1 MRICQTVSAT
11 CLIIKNWDICCQT
24 IYTHGVPI
32 LSVPSTKRA
41 IMPGYH
47 LSEETLRLP
56 EEQNCPQHQR
66 RKTRRLGG
74 GTVRGDDMT
83 WWSKWKPGSHCQV
96 ENRGGHFILPQKTK
110 LVQDKRVGML
120 QLDWNIAAINFHKR
134 VLSTVS
140 HYSTPKFCVKMD
152 VEEKHYSCNCVFVAC
167 VRSGDIFTNLRIE
180 NCVIITKSWA
190 KCEKSALPKSIR
202 ETFADWVH
210 LRVSIFIS

>member
-1 MRICQTVSAT
+1 MGVVQGQVWRQEDGLSTASTASSPSFPNAAFGCASSRQTPGVPVGSRPYTGYAMQVEQWICQTVSAT

-74 GTVRGDDMT
+74 GEVRGGMT
-83 WWSKWKPGSHCQV
+83 WWSKWKPGS
-96 ENRGGHFILPQKTK
+96 P
-110 LVQDKRVGML
+110 
-120 QLDWNIAAINFHKR
+120 
-134 VLSTVS
+134 
-140 HYSTPKFCVKMD
+140 
-152 VEEKHYSCNCVFVAC
+152 
-167 VRSGDIFTNLRIE
+167 
-180 NCVIITKSWA
+180 
-190 KCEKSALPKSIR
+190 
-202 ETFADWVH
+202 
-210 LRVSIFIS
+210 